1 MLEVLF
7 VLVGAMVDGLSMTL
21 LHSRDDDRTRPES
34 ASCAVVVVMMMMM
47 MMMMMMTMTMMSKS
61 DEKLKCR
68 SCVALMAVMRL
79 EMVLTRN
86 KDVVEEDEL
95 GVA

>member
-34 ASCAVVVVMMMMM
+34 ALLCGSND
-47 MMMMMMTMTMMSKS
+47 
-61 DEKLKCR
+61 DEYER
-68 SCVALMAVMRL
+68 
-79 EMVLTRN
+79 
-86 KDVVEEDEL
+86 
-95 GVA
+95 